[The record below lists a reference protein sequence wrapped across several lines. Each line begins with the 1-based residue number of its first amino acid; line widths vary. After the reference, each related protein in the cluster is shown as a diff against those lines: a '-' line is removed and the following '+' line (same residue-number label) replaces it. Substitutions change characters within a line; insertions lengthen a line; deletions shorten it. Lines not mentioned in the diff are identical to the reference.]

1 MVSPL
6 TLTITVKRK
15 EGIFPTETMSKM
27 LIEIVSK
34 TSIATNI
41 GTLIEKVI
49 KTSIE
54 TLIGTLISYTT
65 L

>member
-1 MVSPL
+1 
-6 TLTITVKRK
+6 VKRK

-34 TSIATNI
+34 TLIATNI